1 MTKRSL
7 FHFSHCTW
15 WATNLACSSPS
26 QACGHELI
34 VYVMS
39 WAASTKLVQG
49 HARVTH
55 KLSFYE
61 PGGWADEL
69 LCTFATSKLILST
82 SSPTTSHSLKIVTYL
97 LFIFLFLSL
106 TSKNRPPLTFH
117 TISFFKTSSS
127 GYGFGVVYSS
137 SDLLSRI
144 FWMVFV
150 GSLQIVMVVV
160 SSFFQSDPI
169 CLARVLA

>member
-15 WATNLACSSPS
+15 RATNLACSSPS

-34 VYVMS
+34 VHVMS

-82 SSPTTSHSLKIVTYL
+82 SSPPTSHSLKIVTSLVHLSLSISY
-97 LFIFLFLSL
+97 IEKWPIVNPSILFLSL
-106 TSKNRPPLTFH
+106 KPAVAAMVLGLFIPPL
-117 TISFFKTSSS
+117 
-127 GYGFGVVYSS
+127 
-137 SDLLSRI
+137 
-144 FWMVFV
+144 
-150 GSLQIVMVVV
+150 
-160 SSFFQSDPI
+160 I
-169 CLARVLA
+169 CLVEYFGWFLLVAYK